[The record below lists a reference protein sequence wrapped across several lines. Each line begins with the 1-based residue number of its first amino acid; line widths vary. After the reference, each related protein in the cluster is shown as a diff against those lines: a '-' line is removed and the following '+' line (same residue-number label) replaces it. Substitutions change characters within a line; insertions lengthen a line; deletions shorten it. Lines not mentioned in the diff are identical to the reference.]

1 MTEAASELI
10 RTRVPPNTCLDL
22 LSSILLSC
30 FLFPY
35 DAVGQKG
42 EKTKL
47 SFHGQV
53 VQEWWISNS
62 LTYYIDKQD
71 SRMTLVH
78 IHYFLVAYF
87 DRDMSNENFVTLQN
101 KR

>member
-10 RTRVPPNTCLDL
+10 RTRVAPNTCLDL

-53 VQEWWISNS
+53 VQE
-62 LTYYIDKQD
+62 
-71 SRMTLVH
+71 
-78 IHYFLVAYF
+78 
-87 DRDMSNENFVTLQN
+87 
-101 KR
+101 

>member
-1 MTEAASELI
+1 MLYNQMITNHLFFFLIKMVTEAASELI
-10 RTRVPPNTCLDL
+10 RTRVAPNTCLDL

-53 VQEWWISNS
+53 VQE
-62 LTYYIDKQD
+62 
-71 SRMTLVH
+71 
-78 IHYFLVAYF
+78 
-87 DRDMSNENFVTLQN
+87 
-101 KR
+101 